1 VSHSAAVPS
10 NETALVHNRPMLS
23 RSRPARL
30 LLVVVLTLANLAWID
45 AALAADQKRVLALYT
60 TRRDEQLS
68 IIGERQLPQLL
79 EAGLN
84 ESLDYYSEFIDIG
97 RFSELGHAAA
107 FRDFLRL
114 KYLDQRFDI
123 VIAMGGVAVEFLRTR
138 QHELFPDTPIV
149 FFANQALGAPPN
161 STGVIVELKLA
172 ATLEMAADLQPGL
185 KNVFVVTGASSRDNF
200 WLARARAQFKPFE
213 SRFNITYLS
222 GLTTKDLYARLAAL
236 PDRSIVYYTLVY
248 QDGAGANF
256 APIEYLDHVQSVA
269 RVPTY
274 SWVEATMDHGIVG
287 GSLLSQQ
294 AVTEAVAALA
304 LRVLRGEPASSIPVS
319 APDLNVK
326 QVDWRQLRRWG
337 ISEARIPTGTLVKF
351 KTPNGWDRYRAY
363 ILGAVVILLAQS
375 VLIAGLLVQK
385 RMRRRAEIHAR
396 DNEAA
401 LRTSNERIHDLGG
414 RLLLAQ
420 EAERARIARELHDDV
435 NQQVAL
441 LAIDLELLREGRE
454 RPDAAT
460 LVEEACERA
469 HGIAKS
475 LHDLSHQ
482 LHPARLR
489 MLGLVPALSGL
500 QRELSRPDCLIDFSS
515 DRVPNNLPHDITLC
529 LFRVAQEALHN
540 ALTHSAAG
548 RVSVHLIGEP
558 GRLVMT
564 IVDDGVGFDVDEAW
578 RKGLGLVSMG
588 ERLESVAGTL
598 DIQSRAGSGTR
609 LSISVPLPAAAP
621 EIASV

>member
-1 VSHSAAVPS
+1 
-10 NETALVHNRPMLS
+10 MLS
-23 RSRPARL
+23 SRSQPAHWL
-30 LLVVVLTLANLAWID
+30 LLVVVTLGNLAWID

-60 TRRDEQLS
+60 TRKDEQLS
-68 IIGERQLPQLL
+68 IIGERHLPQLL
-79 EAGLN
+79 EAGLG
-84 ESLDYYSEFIDIG
+84 EGLDYYSEFIDSG
-97 RFSELGHAAA
+97 RFPDPSHADV

-114 KYLDQRFDI
+114 KYRAQRFDL
-123 VIAMGGVAVEFLRTR
+123 VIAVGDVAVEFLRTR

-149 FFANQALGAPPN
+149 FFANQPPHAFPN
-161 STGVIVELKLA
+161 STGVIGELKLA
-172 ATLEMAADLQPGL
+172 STLAMAAHLQPDL
-185 KNVFVVTGASSRDNF
+185 KNVFVVTGASSRDNV
-200 WLARARAQFKPFE
+200 WLTRVRTQFQPLE

-222 GLTTKDLYARLAAL
+222 GLTTKDLHARLAEL
-236 PDRSIVYYTLVY
+236 PDRSIVYYALVY

-274 SWVEATMDHGIVG
+274 AWSDSAMDHGIVG
-287 GSLLSQQ
+287 GSLFSQQ
-294 AVTEAVAALA
+294 AVMEAVAARA
-304 LRVLRGEPASSIPVS
+304 LRVLHGEAAGSIPVS

-337 ISEARIPTGTLVKF
+337 ISEARIPAGTLVRF
-351 KTPNGWDRYRAY
+351 REPSGWNRYKDY
-363 ILGAVVILLAQS
+363 ILAAVIALIAQS
-375 VLIAGLLVQK
+375 LLIAGLLLQK
-385 RMRRRAEIHAR
+385 RMRRRAEVQVR
-396 DNEAA
+396 ENEAA

-454 RPDAAT
+454 RADAAT
-460 LVEEACERA
+460 LIEEACERA
-469 HGIAKS
+469 HGVAKS

-500 QRELSRPDCLIDFSS
+500 QREQSRPACVIDFSS
-515 DRVPNNLPHDITLC
+515 DNVPGNLPQNITLC

-540 ALTHSAAG
+540 ALTHSGAG
-548 RVSVHLIGEP
+548 NVSVQLTGEP
-558 GRLVMT
+558 DRLVMT
-564 IVDDGVGFDVDEAW
+564 IVDDGVGFEVDGAW
-578 RKGLGLVSMG
+578 RRGLGLVSMG
-588 ERLESVAGTL
+588 ERLESVGGTL
-598 DIQSRAGSGTR
+598 DIQSRVGVGTR
-609 LSISVPLPAAAP
+609 LSISVPLPAAATP
-621 EIASV
+621 EAVTV